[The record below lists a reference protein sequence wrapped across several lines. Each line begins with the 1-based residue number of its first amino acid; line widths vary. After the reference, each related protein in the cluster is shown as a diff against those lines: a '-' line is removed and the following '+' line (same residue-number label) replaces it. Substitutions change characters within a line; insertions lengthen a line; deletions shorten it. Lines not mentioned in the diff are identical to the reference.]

1 MRASGFA
8 FDRAQLLQAISYPL
22 LRIIADGTG
31 IQQDQIGF
39 LELACQA
46 KTVLVEDGSHDL
58 AVTKVH
64 LATITFQVEQ
74 TAGSC
79 LFHLLPGQHL
89 TLSVIR
95 QKRFLLVKCWIL
107 IIHGAN
113 LQRMT
118 VNLTAKHQYLYPAT
132 WIPATIRIIYTF
144 LG

>member
-1 MRASGFA
+1 M
-8 FDRAQLLQAISYPL
+8 AQVF
-22 LRIIADGTG
+22 
-31 IQQDQIGF
+31 QQDQIGF

-79 LFHLLPGQHL
+79 LFHLLLVNTSP
-89 TLSVIR
+89 LSVIR

-118 VNLTAKHQYLYPAT
+118 VNLTAKHQYLYPCNMDT
-132 WIPATIRIIYTF
+132 NDQNYLHISWLILFSGSVLLTLLHLHLPLF
-144 LG
+144 